1 MAERKVEQV
10 IEDERRAAVSA
21 IAEAGRQA
29 QGTVRNTSTGIAQ
42 AGASVLRDQNAVSR
56 PYDVAG
62 LASELRQIVAPAV
75 DRSWGREN
83 MAFEARQNRDMQGSA
98 RDFFAGARTATPIVQ
113 SHADA
118 QRAAAEADLL
128 NQALQQELGAG
139 QGVFA
144 FKQALEQ
151 RQRAREQMEFE
162 RQAHAQQMALA
173 QEQLAFQRAQAAEA
187 ARADA
192 GGAGGGGYP
201 GYAGGGSSAPRVI
214 QFKTTL
220 ASRKGRGNFGSGRPS
235 SPAADRRR

>member
-29 QGTVRNTSTGIAQ
+29 QTAVRNTSGGIAK
-42 AGASVLRDQNAVSR
+42 AGASVLRDQDAAASQYN
-56 PYDVAG
+56 VAG
-62 LASELRQIVAPAV
+62 LAAQLRQIVAPAI

-83 MAFEARQNRDMQGSA
+83 MVFEARQNRDTQGSA

-162 RQAHAQQMALA
+162 RQAHPQQMALA

-187 ARADA
+187 ARADSA
-192 GGAGGGGYP
+192 GGGGGYP

-220 ASRKGRGNFGSGRPS
+220 ASRKGKGNFGSPRPFGGT
-235 SPAADRRR
+235 R